1 MTLHS
6 FFNRTRS
13 RLLKKHWLKL
23 AVYYFVL
30 FGIGFVFLYPILYM
44 VINSFLSPADL
55 TDPAVFWIPTE
66 WYFGN
71 FIKAFETLDFLKS
84 FGWSVCM
91 SAGPALLQTAAAAV
105 TGFALARFRL
115 PGQKLW
121 IVLIIAAF
129 MIPSQLITI
138 PNYIFFDKLH
148 MIGTIFP
155 FYLKALFGQG
165 LRSTVFI
172 LIFYQYFRIYPIS
185 FDEAASLDGAGSMK
199 IFMRVALPMSTP
211 AILISL
217 LLSFVWYWNETSQA
231 NLLFGQNIRTLPL
244 QLANYTAKYEALYGT
259 GTDVVSVGNSLNEAI
274 TLAGTLLSILPVVI
288 LFICVQKY
296 FMQSI
301 EKTGLTGE

>member
-1 MTLHS
+1 MLNDFTALYANS
-6 FFNRTRS
+6 MKFS
-13 RLLKKHWLKL
+13 
-23 AVYYFVL
+23 A
-30 FGIGFVFLYPILYM
+30 FVFEKQE
-44 VINSFLSPADL
+44 N
-55 TDPAVFWIPTE
+55 
-66 WYFGN
+66 G
-71 FIKAFETLDFLKS
+71 
-84 FGWSVCM
+84 
-91 SAGPALLQTAAAAV
+91 SAL
-105 TGFALARFRL
+105 
-115 PGQKLW
+115 
-121 IVLIIAAF
+121 
-129 MIPSQLITI
+129 
-138 PNYIFFDKLH
+138 
-148 MIGTIFP
+148 
-155 FYLKALFGQG
+155 
-165 LRSTVFI
+165 
-172 LIFYQYFRIYPIS
+172 
-185 FDEAASLDGAGSMK
+185 GSMK